1 MVAHSFRVQEEML
14 CGKLL
19 AILKKYTERTS
30 ICGFRYL
37 TQDGRTCIER
47 LFWLVVLAGCF
58 FANYRLTKSSYYA
71 YQNHPVNFVTDTD
84 YLHWNTSFPQIVVC
98 ETESSRVPTSLEF
111 VEKHYPE
118 YYKDDMEFA
127 LLVHSFVF
135 EPVCNKCSFNCDD
148 NNNPICDINFN
159 FKELSRK
166 LKWPC
171 KKLMKDCVWNGEPF
185 DCCSKFETVD
195 TELGFCFS
203 ANPSVSQSKPP
214 IMVVNK
220 HTGPSG
226 IEFKVTR
233 PAQVFLLGP
242 DESANFNAASTSCFT
257 ILRSSLCRMIFTVKE
272 MKNDDALIYEDFER
286 RKCKF
291 PHETES
297 KRFNRYSQ
305 TACIVDCRA
314 HHQLSG
320 NFASVRIQMAGL
332 PTQRFKRNLF
342 KSKLDLFVSF
352 GGIAGLF
359 LGASLLSVAEIFI
372 IFCVRPFSRR
382 FFGNKLCCERKQ
394 KSLRITIK
402 INIIKHKLMIFWLL
416 VLAGCFF
423 CNYQLTKSSY
433 YAYQHHSVSFVTET
447 DYLHWNTSYPQIV
460 VCEIESAS
468 KAPISKEFVIKNFPK
483 YKADWKLAQLI
494 HSAVFQALCIECS
507 HYCNDK
513 NKPTCDVNFNF
524 KELGRKVKEIKNDEA
539 LIYED
544 FEKRKCK
551 FPHETELKRFDRYT
565 ESTMC
570 NVYGLKCLGDHN
582 LLLRGFRLK
591 GAAYRAWIE
600 CDCPPSCVEPEYNV
614 VYKECSKKRI
624 PLISLAI
631 LKKCNYLVLKGYLS
645 EII

>member
-166 LKWPC
+166 
-171 KKLMKDCVWNGEPF
+171 
-185 DCCSKFETVD
+185 
-195 TELGFCFS
+195 
-203 ANPSVSQSKPP
+203 
-214 IMVVNK
+214 
-220 HTGPSG
+220 
-226 IEFKVTR
+226 
-233 PAQVFLLGP
+233 VFLLGP

>member
-166 LKWPC
+166 
-171 KKLMKDCVWNGEPF
+171 
-185 DCCSKFETVD
+185 
-195 TELGFCFS
+195 
-203 ANPSVSQSKPP
+203 
-214 IMVVNK
+214 
-220 HTGPSG
+220 
-226 IEFKVTR
+226 
-233 PAQVFLLGP
+233 VFLLGP

-314 HHQLSG
+314 HHQL
-320 NFASVRIQMAGL
+320 R
-332 PTQRFKRNLF
+332 
-342 KSKLDLFVSF
+342 
-352 GGIAGLF
+352 
-359 LGASLLSVAEIFI
+359 
-372 IFCVRPFSRR
+372 
-382 FFGNKLCCERKQ
+382 
-394 KSLRITIK
+394 
-402 INIIKHKLMIFWLL
+402 IFWLL

>member
-1 MVAHSFRVQEEML
+1 MVAHSFR
-14 CGKLL
+14 
-19 AILKKYTERTS
+19 
-30 ICGFRYL
+30 
-37 TQDGRTCIER
+37 
-47 LFWLVVLAGCF
+47 VLAGCF

-203 ANPSVSQSKPP
+203 ANPSAGQSELP

-220 HTGPSG
+220 HTGPAG
-226 IEFKVTR
+226 VEFKVTR
-233 PAQVFLLGP
+233 PV
-242 DESANFNAASTSCFT
+242 E
-257 ILRSSLCRMIFTVKE
+257 
-272 MKNDDALIYEDFER
+272 
-286 RKCKF
+286 
-291 PHETES
+291 
-297 KRFNRYSQ
+297 
-305 TACIVDCRA
+305 
-314 HHQLSG
+314 
-320 NFASVRIQMAGL
+320 
-332 PTQRFKRNLF
+332 
-342 KSKLDLFVSF
+342 
-352 GGIAGLF
+352 
-359 LGASLLSVAEIFI
+359 
-372 IFCVRPFSRR
+372 
-382 FFGNKLCCERKQ
+382 
-394 KSLRITIK
+394 
-402 INIIKHKLMIFWLL
+402 
-416 VLAGCFF
+416 
-423 CNYQLTKSSY
+423 
-433 YAYQHHSVSFVTET
+433 
-447 DYLHWNTSYPQIV
+447 
-460 VCEIESAS
+460 
-468 KAPISKEFVIKNFPK
+468 
-483 YKADWKLAQLI
+483 
-494 HSAVFQALCIECS
+494 
-507 HYCNDK
+507 
-513 NKPTCDVNFNF
+513 
-524 KELGRKVKEIKNDEA
+524 VKEIKNDEA